1 MNHTI
6 NVFVPETMRDICDNA
21 VTRLGSVFP
30 DYSFIREGDS
40 ITAVCTE
47 NVDDKLLKQE
57 ILNAIYREKIFQKTL
72 PIREK
77 IFGG

>member
-6 NVFVPETMRDICDNA
+6 NVFVPEIMRDICDNA
-21 VTRLGSVFP
+21 VTRLGAVFP
-30 DYSFIREGDS
+30 EFSFAKEGDS
-40 ITAVCTE
+40 ITVVCTE
-47 NVDDKLLKQE
+47 NVDDELLKQE